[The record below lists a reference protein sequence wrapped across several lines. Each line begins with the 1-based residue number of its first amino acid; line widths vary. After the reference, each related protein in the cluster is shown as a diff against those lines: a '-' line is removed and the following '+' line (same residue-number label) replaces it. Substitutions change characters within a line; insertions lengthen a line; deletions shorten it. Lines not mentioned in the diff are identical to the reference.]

1 MNFAKFARTTVM
13 AGLVMA
19 ALWGLPQ
26 AAQAE
31 EIVAESGNQSGV
43 CHGVTV
49 LAWARVDGVSP
60 SGGSDDPMIEID
72 SIQTDRT
79 ESTATDDVWVDGKI
93 ITAENYDSTREGGD
107 IAAPD
112 VDDQAEQTVQ
122 SDPEWKY
129 VPVRR

>member
-60 SGGSDDPMIEID
+60 SSDSDDPQNRSD
-72 SIQTDRT
+72 
-79 ESTATDDVWVDGKI
+79 STATD
-93 ITAENYDSTREGGD
+93 
-107 IAAPD
+107 
-112 VDDQAEQTVQ
+112 VDDQTEQTVQ
-122 SDPEWKY
+122 SDPEWRY